1 MKELINE
8 LRALSESET
17 MSAEDII
24 EICNNTDSYGLPE
37 DLTDEEKVV
46 GTRTLETGDV
56 VNTLSYAKY
65 VGVTTEEHYVEILK
79 NALNLYISTEVPYFV
94 QEYLDVNGMAENI
107 LRDTLMVNELQEYLD
122 ISDLEIVKHNGK
134 YYAVFNV

>member
-46 GTRTLETGDV
+46 GTRTLETGDI
-56 VNTLSYAKY
+56 VNTLSYASY

-94 QEYLDVNGMAENI
+94 QEYLDVNEMAENI

-122 ISDLEIVKHNGK
+122 ISGLEIVKHNGK